1 MYQWGNY
8 QNNLN
13 VWKLIKNK
21 DGEQELNNK
30 SIKLYEIITIHSGLC
45 KTFPSIEHILVKS
58 ASSKC
63 KK

>member
-13 VWKLIKNK
+13 VWKLIKNN

-30 SIKLYEIITIHSGLC
+30 SIKL
-45 KTFPSIEHILVKS
+45 
-58 ASSKC
+58 
-63 KK
+63 